1 VALSFLR
8 RNIYKL
14 EFFFLFPAGVILPV
28 ILRLYLVE
36 PSKANVKQARQ
47 IVHQRCTL
55 IFIPSVLS
63 ILYFLTAFAHVK
75 FIFDNTEFIFWFL
88 SIAAL
93 TISCGTFLNQIAVD
107 SLFYFAW
114 AVIFDVALYTGINIM
129 VLLANDSSAPLS
141 SVTLETGIYYL
152 IWILIAVIIVTYG
165 DFGGTQLRA
174 DKSVGLTVAS
184 KGNEATE
191 FAGVSKNAPAN
202 LAAVKPQDRLAASAL
217 CACLVGVLWFISLF
231 SSSYGVHPLIPFSK
245 GGGALNNLS
254 CVTLQFKSGAT
265 IPTEIRGEDDN
276 VSIPV
281 MIVSESTEAFWIAA
295 YSTDAFTLPKNW
307 DNLPEIFAIER
318 SQVTSIIV
326 YNRGNGKN
334 NPPGESVA
342 RESASTAKRC
352 SPQSAKMRSV

>member
-1 VALSFLR
+1 MGPDGIEHNKNTSVLYPHSSTELIAIVAGVLYASGFLAATAFCVR
-8 RNIYKL
+8 LGIQGSGV
-14 EFFFLFPAGVILPV
+14 EFFKAKYIQTGILFFLFPAGVILPV

-107 SLFYFAW
+107 GLSYFAW
-114 AVIFDVALYTGINIM
+114 VVIFDVALYTGINIM
-129 VLLANDSSAPLS
+129 VFLANDSSAPLS
-141 SVTLETGIYYL
+141 SVTLETGIYYQ

-231 SSSYGVHPLIPFSK
+231 FVQL
-245 GGGALNNLS
+245 
-254 CVTLQFKSGAT
+254 
-265 IPTEIRGEDDN
+265 RR
-276 VSIPV
+276 VSV
-281 MIVSESTEAFWIAA
+281 DSF
-295 YSTDAFTLPKNW
+295 F
-307 DNLPEIFAIER
+307 ER
-318 SQVTSIIV
+318 W
-326 YNRGNGKN
+326 
-334 NPPGESVA
+334 
-342 RESASTAKRC
+342 
-352 SPQSAKMRSV
+352 RSVEQS